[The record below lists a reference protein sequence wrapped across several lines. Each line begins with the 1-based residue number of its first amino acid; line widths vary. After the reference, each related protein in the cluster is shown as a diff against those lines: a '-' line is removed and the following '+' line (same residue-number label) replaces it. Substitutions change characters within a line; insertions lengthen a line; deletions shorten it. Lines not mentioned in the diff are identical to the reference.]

1 MITENTAEKLGT
13 MVGYSLIIGAVAV
26 AVMALTSISLPSIS
40 LPSFSFGSKW
50 MSGSDLVSAFPNS
63 KADTAEAKVLIA
75 SFDRDNGSVYCV
87 PKMKGEEMTN
97 FAAAVPAMMIQGAFA
112 DAFSGKIDADA
123 FEKKP
128 YESVLRMTFTK
139 KYACK

>member
-1 MITENTAEKLGT
+1 MQELITEKTAEKLGT
-13 MVGYSLIIGAVAV
+13 MVGYGLLIGAVV
-26 AVMALTSISLPSIS
+26 VTVMALSSIS

-63 KADTAEAKVLIA
+63 KADTAEAKALIA

-87 PKMKGEEMTN
+87 PKMKGEEMAN
-97 FAAAVPAMMIQGAFA
+97 FAVAIPAMMIQSVFA

-128 YESVLRMTFTK
+128 YEAVLRMTFTK